1 MDYGQTSN
9 ANEPLY
15 GLLESTLD
23 DILSLIKPAEEDQV
37 RRLNTV
43 KDIRTAIQSVSSL
56 QGTAVIPFG
65 SYVSDLYTKWGDL
78 DISIQLSHNPSSVGK
93 KKKQDLLRDIM
104 KALIKRGL
112 GHVKYIP
119 QARVPLLVFKSRLRN
134 ISCDISIDNH
144 VGEVK
149 SKILLSIAKIDG
161 RFRDMVLLIKE
172 WAKAQNINNSKV
184 GTLNSYSL
192 CLLIIFHFQTC
203 SPAIFPPLKNIYGGN
218 LLEDFAERRFTSGG
232 EVEDLCVANIASL
245 GPKRGENMSTLRELL
260 ISFFWKF
267 SKLKE
272 LAEDYAICP
281 YSGRCEPIENKPQ
294 WRVKPYKLIVEDPF
308 EVPDNAARAVSVPG
322 LAFISRAFADTFRKL
337 SSTEVLSDKRAL
349 LGSFLRPHALVHA
362 GVPPLENR
370 AAEASRGGRRPA
382 AWFPSSRQSAAPGGA
397 QRGR

>member
-1 MDYGQTSN
+1 MAMDYGQTSN

-78 DISIQLSHNPSSVGK
+78 DISIQLSHNPSSWLNSTGMLSLVMSFGVLE
-93 KKKQDLLRDIM
+93 DW
-104 KALIKRGL
+104 GL

-161 RFRDMVLLIKE
+161 RFRDMVLLSC
-172 WAKAQNINNSKV
+172 N
-184 GTLNSYSL
+184 
-192 CLLIIFHFQTC
+192 
-203 SPAIFPPLKNIYGGN
+203 FPPLKNIYGGN
-218 LLEDFAERRFTSGG
+218 LLEDFA

-397 QRGR
+397 SEAGDWRGTSYQPWHLGFLRFSRFPGRWTMAPLGPIIS